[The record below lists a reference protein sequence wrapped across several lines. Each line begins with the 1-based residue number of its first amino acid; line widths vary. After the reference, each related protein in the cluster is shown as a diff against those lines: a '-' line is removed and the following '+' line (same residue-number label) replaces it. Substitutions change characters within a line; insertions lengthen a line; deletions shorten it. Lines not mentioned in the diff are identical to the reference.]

1 VNFLTRLGFAL
12 VAALC
17 FAIPSAQAQAHKM
30 SAQDLADVARIE
42 AYFNAITTL
51 SAEFSQIAP
60 DGRVS
65 IGDFYMRRPG
75 RLRFEYAPPVPL
87 LIVADGFRLIFY
99 DHELGQVNAWP
110 VAATPL
116 GPLVARTVD
125 FINSGHAQAVKSQPG
140 ILRLT
145 LVDPNRPD
153 EGSITLVFQ
162 DDPLELRQ
170 WEVTDPQG
178 LVTVVVLTGMRI
190 DPDLEP
196 ELFVFNEPGAEAP
209 DVEEEPDP
217 SP

>member
-1 VNFLTRLGFAL
+1 VVIAKRLSLAVVVALGFWAL
-12 VAALC
+12 
-17 FAIPSAQAQAHKM
+17 PAQAEL
-30 SAQDLADVARIE
+30 SEQDLANVARVE
-42 AYFNAITTL
+42 VYLNAITTL
-51 SAEFSQIAP
+51 SAKFSQIAP
-60 DGRVS
+60 DGQVAE
-65 IGDFYMRRPG
+65 GDFYLRRPG

-87 LIVADGFRLIFY
+87 LIVADGFRLVLY

-125 FINSGHAQAVKSQPG
+125 FINSGHAQAVETHSG

-145 LVDPNRPD
+145 LVDPDRPED
-153 EGSITLVFQ
+153 GSITLVFQ
-162 DDPLELRQ
+162 DNPLELRY

-178 LVTVVVLTGMRI
+178 LVTVLVLTGMRI

-196 ELFVFNEPGAEAP
+196 ELFVFRDPVAEE
-209 DVEEEPDP
+209 DVEDALDP

>member
-1 VNFLTRLGFAL
+1 VPFAQRLGLALVLALGFA
-12 VAALC
+12 AL
-17 FAIPSAQAQAHKM
+17 PAQAEL
-30 SAQDLADVARIE
+30 SEQDLANIARVE

-51 SAEFSQIAP
+51 SAQFSQIAP
-60 DGRVS
+60 DGQVAE
-65 IGDFYMRRPG
+65 GDFYLRRPG

-87 LIVADGFRLIFY
+87 LIVADGFRLILY
-99 DHELGQVNAWP
+99 DYELGQVNAWP

-125 FINSGHAQAVKSQPG
+125 FINSGHAQAVETEPG

-145 LVDPNRPD
+145 LVDPDRPD
-153 EGSITLVFQ
+153 DGSITLVFR
-162 DDPLELRQ
+162 DDPLELRY

-196 ELFVFNEPGAEAP
+196 ELFVFKDPVAGEE
-209 DVEEEPDP
+209 VEDDPDP

>member
-1 VNFLTRLGFAL
+1 MPFAQRLGLALVLALGFA
-12 VAALC
+12 AL
-17 FAIPSAQAQAHKM
+17 PAQAEL
-30 SAQDLADVARIE
+30 SEQDLVNVARVE

-51 SAEFSQIAP
+51 SAQFSQIAP
-60 DGRVS
+60 DGQVAE
-65 IGDFYMRRPG
+65 GDFYLRRPG

-87 LIVADGFRLIFY
+87 LIVADGFRLVLY
-99 DHELGQVNAWP
+99 DYELGQVNAWP

-125 FINSGHAQAVKSQPG
+125 FINSGHAQAVETEPG

-145 LVDPNRPD
+145 LVDPDRPD
-153 EGSITLVFQ
+153 DGSITLVFR
-162 DDPLELRQ
+162 DDPLELRY

-196 ELFVFNEPGAEAP
+196 ELFVFKDPVAGEE
-209 DVEEEPDP
+209 VEDDPDP

>member
-1 VNFLTRLGFAL
+1 MPFAQRLGLALVLALGFA
-12 VAALC
+12 AL
-17 FAIPSAQAQAHKM
+17 PAQAEL
-30 SAQDLADVARIE
+30 SEQDLANIARVE

-51 SAEFSQIAP
+51 SAQFSQIAP
-60 DGRVS
+60 DGQVAE
-65 IGDFYMRRPG
+65 GDFYLRRPG

-87 LIVADGFRLIFY
+87 LIVADGFRLILY
-99 DHELGQVNAWP
+99 DYELGQVNAWP

-125 FINSGHAQAVKSQPG
+125 FINSGHAQAVETEPG

-145 LVDPNRPD
+145 LVDPDRPD
-153 EGSITLVFQ
+153 DGSITLVFR
-162 DDPLELRQ
+162 DDPLELRY

-196 ELFVFNEPGAEAP
+196 ELFVFKDPVAGEEVEDDPG
-209 DVEEEPDP
+209 P

>member
-1 VNFLTRLGFAL
+1 VPFVQRLGLALVLALGFA
-12 VAALC
+12 AL
-17 FAIPSAQAQAHKM
+17 PAQAEL
-30 SAQDLADVARIE
+30 SEQDLANIARVE

-51 SAEFSQIAP
+51 SAQFSQIAP
-60 DGRVS
+60 DGQVAE
-65 IGDFYMRRPG
+65 GDFYLRRPG

-87 LIVADGFRLIFY
+87 LIVADGFRLVLY
-99 DHELGQVNAWP
+99 DYELGQVNAWP

-125 FINSGHAQAVKSQPG
+125 FINSGHGQAVETEPG

-145 LVDPNRPD
+145 LVDPDRPD
-153 EGSITLVFQ
+153 DGSITLVFR
-162 DDPLELRQ
+162 DDPLELRY

-190 DPDLEP
+190 NPDLEP
-196 ELFVFNEPGAEAP
+196 KLFVFQDPVAEEVEDDP
-209 DVEEEPDP
+209 DDL

>member
-1 VNFLTRLGFAL
+1 MPFAQRLGFAL
-12 VAALC
+12 VVAFGCGAL
-17 FAIPSAQAQAHKM
+17 PAQAEL
-30 SAQDLADVARIE
+30 SEQDLANVARVE

-51 SAEFSQIAP
+51 SAQFSQIAP
-60 DGRVS
+60 NGQVAQ
-65 IGDFYMRRPG
+65 GDFYLRRPG

-87 LIVADGFRLIFY
+87 LIVADGFRLILY

-116 GPLVARTVD
+116 GPLVAGTVD
-125 FINSGHAQAVKSQPG
+125 FINSGHAFAVETEPG

-145 LVDPNRPD
+145 LVDPDRPD
-153 EGSITLVFQ
+153 DGSIALVFR
-162 DDPLELRQ
+162 DDPLELRH

-196 ELFVFNEPGAEAP
+196 ELFVFTDPLA
-209 DVEEEPDP
+209 EEEVEDDPDLFP
-217 SP
+217 

>member
-1 VNFLTRLGFAL
+1 MPFVQRLGLALVLALGFA
-12 VAALC
+12 AL
-17 FAIPSAQAQAHKM
+17 PAQAEL
-30 SAQDLADVARIE
+30 SEQDLANVARVE

-51 SAEFSQIAP
+51 SAQFSQIAP
-60 DGRVS
+60 DGQVAE
-65 IGDFYMRRPG
+65 GDFYLRRPG

-87 LIVADGFRLIFY
+87 LIVADGFRLILY
-99 DHELGQVNAWP
+99 DYELGQVNAWP

-125 FINSGHAQAVKSQPG
+125 FINSGHAQAVETEPG

-145 LVDPNRPD
+145 LVDPDRPD
-153 EGSITLVFQ
+153 DGSITLVFR
-162 DDPLELRQ
+162 DDPLELRY

-196 ELFVFNEPGAEAP
+196 ELFVFKDPVAGEE
-209 DVEEEPDP
+209 VEDDPDP

>member
-1 VNFLTRLGFAL
+1 MPFAQRLGLALVLALGFAVL
-12 VAALC
+12 
-17 FAIPSAQAQAHKM
+17 PAQAEL
-30 SAQDLADVARIE
+30 SEQDLANVARVE

-51 SAEFSQIAP
+51 SAQFSQIAP
-60 DGRVS
+60 DGQVAE
-65 IGDFYMRRPG
+65 GDFYLRRPG

-87 LIVADGFRLIFY
+87 LIVADGFRLILY
-99 DHELGQVNAWP
+99 DYELGQVNAWP

-125 FINSGHAQAVKSQPG
+125 FINSGHAQAVETEPG

-145 LVDPNRPD
+145 LVDPDRPD
-153 EGSITLVFQ
+153 DGSITLVFR
-162 DDPLELRQ
+162 DDPLELRY

-196 ELFVFNEPGAEAP
+196 ELFVFKDPVAGEE
-209 DVEEEPDP
+209 VEDDPDP

>member
-1 VNFLTRLGFAL
+1 MGLALL
-12 VAALC
+12 VAFGLGAV
-17 FAIPSAQAQAHKM
+17 PAQAQAEL
-30 SAQDLADVARIE
+30 SEQDLANVARVE
-42 AYFNAITTL
+42 AYFNAFTTL
-51 SAEFSQIAP
+51 SAQFSQIAP
-60 DGRVS
+60 DGQVAE
-65 IGDFYMRRPG
+65 GDFYLRRPG

-87 LIVADGFRLIFY
+87 LIVADGFRLILY

-125 FINSGHAQAVKSQPG
+125 FINSGHAYAVETEPG

-145 LVDPNRPD
+145 LVDPDRPD
-153 EGSITLVFQ
+153 DGSITLVFR
-162 DDPLELRQ
+162 DDPLELRH

-190 DPDLEP
+190 DPELAP
-196 ELFVFNEPGAEAP
+196 ELFMFNDPVA
-209 DVEEEPDP
+209 EEEVEDDPDP

>member
-1 VNFLTRLGFAL
+1 MAKRLGFL
-12 VAALC
+12 VVATVVTAALP
-17 FAIPSAQAQAHKM
+17 AAAELTE
-30 SAQDLADVARIE
+30 QDLGHVARVE

-51 SAEFSQIAP
+51 SAQFSQIAP
-60 DGRVS
+60 GGEVS
-65 IGDFYMRRPG
+65 QGDFYLRRPG

-87 LIVADGFRLIFY
+87 LIVADGFRLILY

-110 VAATPL
+110 VQATPL

-125 FINSGHAQAVKSQPG
+125 FINTGHAQAVEAAPG

-145 LVDPNRPD
+145 LVDPDRPD
-153 EGSITLVFQ
+153 DGSITLVFR

-178 LVTVVVLTGMRI
+178 LVTVVILTGMRI
-190 DPDLEP
+190 NPILAP
-196 ELFVFNEPGAEAP
+196 QLFVFNDPEAEAP
-209 DVEEEPDP
+209 DAEEDPDP

>member
-1 VNFLTRLGFAL
+1 MPFAQRLGLALVLALGFA
-12 VAALC
+12 AL
-17 FAIPSAQAQAHKM
+17 PAQAEL
-30 SAQDLADVARIE
+30 SEQDLANIARVE

-51 SAEFSQIAP
+51 SAQFSQIAP
-60 DGRVS
+60 DGQVAE
-65 IGDFYMRRPG
+65 GDFYLRRPG

-87 LIVADGFRLIFY
+87 LIVADGFRLILY
-99 DHELGQVNAWP
+99 DYELGQVNAWP

-125 FINSGHAQAVKSQPG
+125 LINSGHAQAVETEPG

-145 LVDPNRPD
+145 LVDPDRPD
-153 EGSITLVFQ
+153 DGSITLVFR
-162 DDPLELRQ
+162 DDPLELRY

-196 ELFVFNEPGAEAP
+196 ELFVFKDPVAGEE
-209 DVEEEPDP
+209 VEDDPDP

>member
-1 VNFLTRLGFAL
+1 LVLALGFA
-12 VAALC
+12 AL
-17 FAIPSAQAQAHKM
+17 PAQAEL
-30 SAQDLADVARIE
+30 SEQDLANVARVE

-51 SAEFSQIAP
+51 SAQFSQIAP
-60 DGRVS
+60 DGQVAE
-65 IGDFYMRRPG
+65 GDFYLRRPG

-87 LIVADGFRLIFY
+87 LIVADGFRLILY
-99 DHELGQVNAWP
+99 DYELGQVNAWP

-125 FINSGHAQAVKSQPG
+125 LINSGHAQAVETEPG

-145 LVDPNRPD
+145 LVDPDRPD
-153 EGSITLVFQ
+153 DGSITLVFR
-162 DDPLELRQ
+162 DDPLELRY

-196 ELFVFNEPGAEAP
+196 ELFVFKDPVAGEE
-209 DVEEEPDP
+209 VEDDPDP

>member
-1 VNFLTRLGFAL
+1 MPFAQRLGLAL
-12 VAALC
+12 VLALVFAAL
-17 FAIPSAQAQAHKM
+17 PAQAEL
-30 SAQDLADVARIE
+30 SEQDLANSARVE

-51 SAEFSQIAP
+51 SAQFSQIAP
-60 DGRVS
+60 DGQVAE
-65 IGDFYMRRPG
+65 GDFYLRRPG

-87 LIVADGFRLIFY
+87 LIVADGFRLVLY
-99 DHELGQVNAWP
+99 DYELGQVNAWP

-125 FINSGHAQAVKSQPG
+125 FINSGHAQAVETEPG

-145 LVDPNRPD
+145 LVDPDRPD
-153 EGSITLVFQ
+153 DGWITLVFR
-162 DDPLELRQ
+162 DDPLELRH

-178 LVTVVVLTGMRI
+178 WVTVVVLTGMRI

-196 ELFVFNEPGAEAP
+196 ELFVFKDPVAGEE
-209 DVEEEPDP
+209 VEDDPDP